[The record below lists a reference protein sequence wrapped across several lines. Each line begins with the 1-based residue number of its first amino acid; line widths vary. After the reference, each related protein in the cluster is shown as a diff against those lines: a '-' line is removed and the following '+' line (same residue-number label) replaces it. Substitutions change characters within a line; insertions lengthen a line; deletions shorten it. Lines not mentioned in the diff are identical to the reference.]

1 MDSTAKNDGNP
12 RPTFAEVH
20 AENPRLALVVRIE
33 WTILLARYALLALLW
48 ALYATHFADVTPL
61 QLGILSGIIVLQ
73 NAFIHFALFT
83 RRYYIFL
90 TATNFIIHLVKAT
103 AVVGLVGSPA
113 SSLAVLYLMLI
124 LGFCLYSPNFRG
136 APLATVA
143 CCAAYAITIL
153 AHWSLTDTLPPHL
166 PVLVNFMSMMLAGI
180 LVDRLGALLQAG
192 SLETKSHEEALASSE
207 ATLRAILDHTSN
219 PIIVYDENGFI
230 SDANEPATDF
240 LGISRESLLDER
252 LRRFLFDDG
261 TFESKMATLRAR
273 GHYHGELVM
282 IDCDDREHNV
292 DALASSFMRSQK
304 RFFVLMLHDITEQKE
319 TDQKA
324 RVATLRL
331 EHVNQEL
338 TRVGELR
345 SNFYTTVAQRLRSPL
360 SAILGNSDLL
370 LNEELG
376 DVTEEQRKALQSCQR
391 SVRRVFQLVDEALD
405 VAGEPG
411 QSEKAHSP
419 ETRPHDT
426 RST

>member
-1 MDSTAKNDGNP
+1 MDPTAKNDGNS

-33 WTILLARYALLALLW
+33 WTILLARYAILALLW
-48 ALYATHFADVTPL
+48 TLYATHFADITPV
-61 QLGILSGIIVLQ
+61 QIGILSGIVILQ
-73 NAFIHFALFT
+73 NAFIHFVLFT
-83 RRYYIFL
+83 RRYQIFL
-90 TATNFIIHLVKAT
+90 TATNFLIHLVKAT

-113 SSLAVLYLMLI
+113 SSLTVLYMMLI

-143 CCAAYAITIL
+143 CCAAYAITVL
-153 AHWSLTDTLPPHL
+153 AHWLFMDTTLPHFPI
-166 PVLVNFMSMMLAGI
+166 LVNFVSMMLAGI
-180 LVDRLGALLQAG
+180 LVDKLGALLQAG
-192 SLETKSHEEALASSE
+192 SLETKRHEEALASSE

-219 PIIVYDENGFI
+219 PIIVYDESGFI
-230 SDANEPATDF
+230 SDANEPATNF
-240 LGISRESLLDER
+240 LGISRDALIDER

-261 TFESKMATLRAR
+261 TFESKMASLRAR

-282 IDCDDREHNV
+282 VDNDDREHNV
-292 DALASSFMRSQK
+292 DALVSSFMRTQK

-319 TDQKA
+319 TDQQA

-345 SNFYTTVAQRLRSPL
+345 ASFYTTIAQRLHSPL
-360 SAILGNSDLL
+360 SAILGHSDLL

-391 SVRRVFQLVDEALD
+391 SVRRVFHLVDEALA

-411 QSEKAHSP
+411 PAEGAASVESKP
-419 ETRPHDT
+419 YDT
-426 RST
+426 RTT